1 MAVAA
6 RWVEG
11 MIAGRFLVRRTI
23 LSMHFY
29 IFTASAKLS
38 IRVITGPQRPASE
51 ASGRRCETR

>member
-29 IFTASAKLS
+29 IFTAWAK
-38 IRVITGPQRPASE
+38 PAF
-51 ASGRRCETR
+51 AG